1 MNLKKIII
9 YYNKVSYNL
18 NIYSNL
24 KKNEKNYYFNLI
36 IKYKKIY
43 NNNFIFLLK
52 KSRKSFFYL
61 IEKISYINDSF
72 FWWKILYQVLQEY
85 YKIFKIYW
93 ILTKISKTLFIFFN
107 KNYTKINNNFYTF
120 YHISKKKNNEVN
132 LIYNINS
139 LNFKIKKKIYKL

>member
-1 MNLKKIII
+1 M
-9 YYNKVSYNL
+9 SYNL

-24 KKNEKNYYFNLI
+24 KKNKKNYYFNLI

-72 FWWKILYQVLQEY
+72 FFDE
-85 YKIFKIYW
+85 KIYN
-93 ILTKISKTLFIFFN
+93 TPVR
-107 KNYTKINNNFYTF
+107 FYL
-120 YHISKKKNNEVN
+120 Y
-132 LIYNINS
+132 
-139 LNFKIKKKIYKL
+139 